1 MDIKM
6 NLKTKMLAL
15 ILAPVIILTGF
26 LSLYGYNTSK
36 DALNNQIIE
45 TSRFTMESY
54 SENLNSILLQHE
66 ARTKQLALNAVGKS
80 PAELNSLIRLAKEAS
95 GKYSTDFSIGLENG
109 DMISYDVLP
118 AGYDPRVRSWYK
130 AAIGKNAPIY
140 TEVYPDAGGKG
151 LLVTIAHEIISNGK
165 VQGVVCNDLQLTP
178 ILEETKQMKVGKTG
192 YAFSIDKTGS
202 FISHPNFKP
211 TDHLQDVENGVL
223 KDFYEKAIKG
233 ENIIEKVSYKGN
245 YRIYGATPIGNS
257 GWILCTSMDYNEM
270 FSEINKMGIGFLIGT
285 IVIVII
291 LAVIILTAIIRMTTD
306 LNKMVKL
313 SMDMADGDFRE
324 TMTSIE
330 RKDEIGN
337 LAQAMMEMK
346 NSLRTLMKRVSNS
359 SELLAASSEELTASA
374 EQSAE
379 VSTQIAVSITNVAEG
394 ADKQVV
400 ALEEVSAELKNIVDN
415 IRKLT
420 EATEQ
425 VVIHSSDT
433 AKQAG
438 KGNEAVVKAVEQM
451 NSIEKVVGTS
461 AEVVAGLGERSKE
474 IGQIVDTIAG
484 IAGQTNLLAL
494 NAAIEAARAGEHG
507 RGFAV
512 VADEVRKLAEQSQT
526 AAKNIASL
534 IGQIQV
540 DTTYAVD
547 AMQKGTHEVKLGTQI
562 VNETGVVFKEIVERI
577 NKVNAQLIAEQESV
591 KQISAGSEQIN
602 HSTHNIQLL
611 SRTAS
616 DEAQNVSAAT
626 EEQSASMNEISTASR
641 SLATLAQD
649 LQTEISKFKM

>member
-1 MDIKM
+1 M
-6 NLKTKMLAL
+6 
-15 ILAPVIILTGF
+15 
-26 LSLYGYNTSK
+26 YGYNTSK

-130 AAIGKNAPIY
+130 AAIGKNTPIY

-192 YAFSIDKTGS
+192 YAFIIDKTGS
-202 FISHPNFKP
+202 FISHQNFKP

-359 SELLAASSEELTASA
+359 PELLAASSEELTASA

-526 AAKNIASL
+526 AAKNIESL

-602 HSTHNIQLL
+602 HSTQNIQLL